1 MDGELATIWSTTAT
15 RSRSALSASASA
27 AVASVGASPVLLLS
41 APTVRGIRATPALGV
56 LCRTTSR

>member
-41 APTVRGIRATPALGV
+41 APTVRGIRATPAHN
-56 LCRTTSR
+56 